1 MSTLHLDSPE
11 QYTQFEPEPRRLR
24 SQKPQMVAFDL
35 SAVPGI
41 IPPFARSY
49 ARKVRKP

>member
-1 MSTLHLDSPE
+1 VNTLCLDSPE
-11 QYTQFEPEPRRLR
+11 QYAEFEPSPRRLR

-49 ARKVRKP
+49 TRKVRKP